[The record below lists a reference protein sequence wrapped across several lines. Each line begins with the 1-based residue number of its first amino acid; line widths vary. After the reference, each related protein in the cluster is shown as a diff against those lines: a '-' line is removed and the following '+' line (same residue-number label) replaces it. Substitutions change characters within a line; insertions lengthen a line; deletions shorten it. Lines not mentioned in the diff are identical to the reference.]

1 MVVFYVTMV
10 NIGIKERVPLL
21 PLLNH
26 EKEYLTLAHLDSA
39 HNFILFNSRKDKK
52 NLIESWMESTKQ

>member
-26 EKEYLTLAHLDSA
+26 EKEYLTLVHFDSA
-39 HNFILFNSRKDKK
+39 HNFTLFNSRKDKK
-52 NLIESWMESTKQ
+52 KSY